1 MAINLKT
8 AFASQID
15 ERFKQKAFGLNAF
28 ASKFDAEFIG
38 NKTVKIYSILTSSL
52 KDYNPAGGYNRY
64 GDLEEL
70 QDTVQELTL
79 TQQKALNYSIDG
91 VYNSQQGFLKKVP
104 ESLAMHLDEVV
115 IPAYD
120 KYVFGVIGNGAD
132 VNHIKVLTL
141 TDSNVYGEIL
151 TAQEALTDANVP
163 EQGRVLY
170 ASAATINL
178 LKQSSKFV
186 LASEIAMGNIR
197 LSGMVGYVDGLPI
210 VQVPKATLGVGVQF
224 ILLHDSCVVAPVT
237 ISNLQM
243 HNNPMGVYGSVIQGV
258 FVYDAFI
265 LANKQKAIYVSQA
278 VGDKTA
284 LAAEL
289 VIVKAISL
297 TPYTTAT
304 ADVVTAAITAAE
316 AVAANAKATQSQ
328 VNKALADLV
337 AAKDGLIAK

>member
-8 AFASQID
+8 AFAKQID
-15 ERFKQKAFGLNAF
+15 ERFKQKAFGMNAF
-28 ASKFDAEFIG
+28 SSKFDAEFIG
-38 NKTVKIYSILTSSL
+38 NKTVKIYSVQTSTL
-52 KDYNPAGGYNRY
+52 KDYDPTAGYARY
-64 GDLEEL
+64 GALEEL

-91 VYNSQQGFLKKVP
+91 VYNSQQGFIKNVP
-104 ESLAMHLDEVV
+104 QSIAMHLDEVV

-120 KYVFGVIGNGAD
+120 KYVFGVVGNGAD
-132 VNHIKVLTL
+132 VNHIKVLSL

-151 TAQEALTDANVP
+151 IAQEKLTDANVP
-163 EQGRVLY
+163 EVGRVLY
-170 ASAATINL
+170 ASASTINL
-178 LKQSSKFV
+178 LKQSAKFV
-186 LASEIAMGNIR
+186 LASEIAMSDIR
-197 LSGMVGYVDGLPI
+197 LKGLVGYVDGLPI

-237 ISNLQM
+237 VNNLQM

-278 VGDKTA
+278 NGDKTE
-284 LAAEL
+284 LSAEL
-289 VIVKAISL
+289 VVVKAISL
-297 TPYTTAT
+297 TPYSTETAG
-304 ADVVTAAITAAE
+304 AVTLAIASAE
-316 AVAANAKATQSQ
+316 AVVANTKATQSQ

-337 AAKDGLIAK
+337 SAKDGLTLK